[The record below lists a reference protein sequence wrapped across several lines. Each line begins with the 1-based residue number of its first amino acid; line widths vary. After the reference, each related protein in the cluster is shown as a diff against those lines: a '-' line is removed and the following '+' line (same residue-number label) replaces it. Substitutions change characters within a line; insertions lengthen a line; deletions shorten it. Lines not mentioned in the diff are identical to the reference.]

1 MSDYLIKTL
10 LESLTPEQKQ
20 ELVEHLLGD
29 VSTENPAIL
38 AAALSASLTSYVR
51 PAEVVSGVDGI
62 KVEFTKPAIV
72 VNKDFSVTRNDES
85 SNRRAAVRAK
95 KNKWSDDGTDR
106 DPNFDPDKFEKMGRT
121 QRARPESLKAEVA
134 CHICSKKFKVN
145 PSLVYGENIRCNRC
159 TGR

>member
-1 MSDYLIKTL
+1 MSDDLIKTL

-29 VSTENPAIL
+29 VSNEK
-38 AAALSASLTSYVR
+38 
-51 PAEVVSGVDGI
+51 PAEIGFLAEKDSTLVVSGVDGI

-106 DPNFDPDKFEKMGRT
+106 DPNFDPEKFEKMGRT

>member
-1 MSDYLIKTL
+1 MSDDLIKTL

-20 ELVEHLLGD
+20 KLVEGLLGD
-29 VSTENPAIL
+29 VSNEK
-38 AAALSASLTSYVR
+38 
-51 PAEVVSGVDGI
+51 PAEKDSTLVVSGVDGI
-62 KVEFTKPAIV
+62 KVEFMKPAIV

-95 KNKWSDDGTDR
+95 KNKWRDDGTDR
-106 DPNFDPDKFEKMGRT
+106 DPNFDPEKFEKMGRT
-121 QRARPESLKAEVA
+121 QRARPESVKAEVA
-134 CHICSKKFKVN
+134 CHICSRKFKVN